1 MKKVEKNKLKQQA
14 LMERVEKN
22 KLKKRILKLVRKK
35 RNIEAGLLIQRYKS
49 KYGELDI

>member
-1 MKKVEKNKLKQQA
+1 MKKGEKNRLKNQ
-14 LMERVEKN
+14 
-22 KLKKRILKLVRKK
+22 ILKLVKKK

>member
-1 MKKVEKNKLKQQA
+1 MKKGEKNRLKNQ
-14 LMERVEKN
+14 
-22 KLKKRILKLVRKK
+22 ILKLLKKK

>member
-1 MKKVEKNKLKQQA
+1 MKKGEKNRL
-14 LMERVEKN
+14 KN
-22 KLKKRILKLVRKK
+22 KILKLVKKK

>member
-1 MKKVEKNKLKQQA
+1 MKKGEKNKLKNQ
-14 LMERVEKN
+14 
-22 KLKKRILKLVRKK
+22 ILKLVKKK

>member
-1 MKKVEKNKLKQQA
+1 MKKGEKNRL
-14 LMERVEKN
+14 KN
-22 KLKKRILKLVRKK
+22 KILKLVNKK